1 MWLVF
6 LAVHL
11 VGYVGYNLLL
21 RRSLLDKVD
30 KWTLATIMQTGVAIP
45 IIPVFFFVQPDWLQY
60 DWRMMPLLL
69 VASALIIVLHI
80 TNVKTLQ
87 YLEASVYAILFNL
100 RIVFTTILGILFLHE
115 EIAPLQ
121 IAGGAL
127 IFMAIVTVR
136 QKGGEKIHERGLR
149 WGITAAVVISVLN
162 LIEKDILSTTSF
174 VTYALPVMVSTTVAM
189 WAVLLAR
196 RRGDTNP
203 FAVLKQPR
211 MLQLMSLRALSAH
224 GGLLALYAG
233 GLLSVTTYISSLGV
247 IGIVIL
253 GVLLLGERDY
263 LRQKIIATV
272 MAALGLTAILIA
284 GL

>member
-45 IIPVFFFVQPDWLQY
+45 IIPVFFFVQPDWSQY
-60 DWRMMPLLL
+60 DWRMIPLLL